1 VVEGKEIL
9 ATKWDSFCKHA
20 SWKKVGRN
28 IGTNV
33 KKGDWYHFKDCGHAK
48 NHKLLA
54 FHSHG
59 NVGTQ
64 LTNKMTKDNWK
75 TVVQFAIVLNL
86 L

>member
-1 VVEGKEIL
+1 M
-9 ATKWDSFCKHA
+9 
-20 SWKKVGRN
+20 
-28 IGTNV
+28 

-64 LTNKMTKDNWK
+64 LANIMTKDN
-75 TVVQFAIVLNL
+75 
-86 L
+86 